1 MNVKLLKAFV
11 TLAEKGN
18 YAQAALAL
26 SMTQPALT
34 KQINLLESMI
44 NISLFTRGRHGSQ
57 LTMGGQQLL
66 PEAIKVIRQTDNF
79 IQHAEQVAK
88 GGEGRIALG
97 FGLSSFY
104 YAPECIARFRSSYPA
119 IDVSLEDIP
128 SAKQYDLLEDGEL
141 QVGFVRVPAKAP
153 LRHHALFEDR
163 LVMVT
168 PEDSEFTA
176 EQWLSRLPLLRLYTE
191 RGRGLNAQ
199 TDMFLQAAQLFPS
212 STQEAGDI
220 QTLLALVIA
229 GIGVAILPQSIVHIA
244 PATINQ
250 IPLSGR
256 CVSWQVGIAWDE
268 RIPDLIRDN
277 FIDMVMNLKPN
288 ARTSDSA

>member
-1 MNVKLLKAFV
+1 MNAKLLKAFV

-34 KQINLLESMI
+34 KQINLLESKI
-44 NISLFTRGRHGSQ
+44 NILLFTRGRHGSQ

-66 PEAIKVIRQTDNF
+66 PEAIKVLKQTDSF
-79 IQHAEQVAK
+79 IRHAEQVVK
-88 GGEGRIALG
+88 GSEGRIALG

-104 YAPECIARFRSSYPA
+104 FAPECIARFRRLYPD
-119 IDVSLEDIP
+119 IDVMLEDIP
-128 SAKQYDLLEDGEL
+128 STKQYELLGNGEL
-141 QVGFVRVPAKAP
+141 QIGFVRVPAKAP
-153 LRHHALFEDR
+153 LQHHALFEDR

-168 PEDSEFTA
+168 PGDDEFSV
-176 EQWLSRLPLLRLYTE
+176 ENWLNRLPLLRLYTE

-199 TDMFLQAAQLFPS
+199 TDMFLQSAQLFPS

-229 GIGVAILPQSIVHIA
+229 GIGVAILPESIMHIA
-244 PATINQ
+244 PTTINR
-250 IPLSGR
+250 IPLTGSF
-256 CVSWQVGIAWDE
+256 VSWKVGIAWDE

-277 FIDMVMNLKPN
+277 FIDMVMSNG
-288 ARTSDSA
+288 

>member
-11 TLAEKGN
+11 TLAERGN

-34 KQINLLESMI
+34 KQINLLESLI
-44 NISLFTRGRHGSQ
+44 NTQLFARGRHGSQ

-66 PEAIKVIRQTDNF
+66 PAAMKMLRQTENF
-79 IQHAEQVAK
+79 LQHADQVAK
-88 GGEGRIALG
+88 GSEGRIALG

-104 YAPECIARFRSSYPA
+104 FAPECIAKFRRFYPA
-119 IDVSLEDIP
+119 VNVSLEDIP
-128 SAKQYDLLEDGEL
+128 SAKQYDLLESGEL

-153 LRHHALFEDR
+153 LRHHSLFEDS

-168 PEDSEFTA
+168 PEDSE
-176 EQWLSRLPLLRLYTE
+176 LSVEEWINRLPLLRLHNE

-199 TDMFLQAAQLFPS
+199 IDMFLHSAQIFPS

-220 QTLLALVIA
+220 QTILALVIA
-229 GIGVAILPQSIVHIA
+229 GIGVAILPRSIVHIA
-244 PATINQ
+244 PTTINR
-250 IPLSGR
+250 IPLTGH
-256 CVSWQVGIAWDE
+256 CVNWEVGIAWDA
-268 RIPDLIRDN
+268 RIPNLLRDN
-277 FIDMVMNLKPN
+277 FIEMVIG
-288 ARTSDSA
+288 S

>member
-1 MNVKLLKAFV
+1 MNVKLLRAFV

-34 KQINLLESMI
+34 KQINLLESLI

-57 LTMGGQQLL
+57 LTMEGQQLL
-66 PEAIKVIRQTDNF
+66 PEAIKVLRQTDSF
-79 IQHAEQVAK
+79 LQHAQQVAK

-104 YAPECIARFRSSYPA
+104 YAPKCIARFRSLYPA

-128 SAKQYDLLEDGEL
+128 SAKQYELLESGEL

-168 PEDSEFTA
+168 PKESEFTV
-176 EQWLSRLPLLRLYTE
+176 EEWVNRLPLLRLFTE

-199 TDMFLQAAQLFPS
+199 TDMFLQSAQLFPS
-212 STQEAGDI
+212 SIQEAGDI
-220 QTLLALVIA
+220 QTILALVIA
-229 GIGVAILPQSIVHIA
+229 GIGVAILPESIVHIA
-244 PATINQ
+244 PAIINR
-250 IPLSGR
+250 IPLTGR
-256 CVSWQVGIAWDE
+256 CVTWKVGIAWDE
-268 RIPDLIRDN
+268 RLPDLIRDN
-277 FIDMVMNLKPN
+277 FIGMVRHSLSPGSGPE
-288 ARTSDSA
+288 R